1 MFPVNSAFLI
11 SLLLGVEV
19 GEGRRHREGENIACF
34 NANSKIS
41 ESTKNKY
48 QLNQY

>member
-11 SLLLGVEV
+11 SLFLVVGVEED
-19 GEGRRHREGENIACF
+19 GQRGEGENIAYF
-34 NANSKIS
+34 NVNSKIS

-48 QLNQY
+48 QPKQY